1 MVDHWDTVQRRR
13 ERDISRHSSQR
24 QREGESVRS
33 AHRQHETLGA
43 PDTFHSVQ
51 HYHEIPP
58 IRQHAPQIPL
68 VQPGARD
75 SFHLAQQYDETPPRG
90 TYQHNHVDI
99 PPIRQHAPQTPLVQ
113 PGARDSF
120 HLAQQYDE
128 TPWDINQLNDHVD
141 IPPVRQHAPQTPLVQ
156 PGARDSFHLAQQY
169 DEIPVIRQH
178 TPEPETPPILG
189 STDAFHFTPHYHNE
203 APTIRQRPPNTPLI
217 QPGDAIHLAQR
228 HETPLVRSRGHE
240 PFANAHDF
248 IMINPVFNDTGTYN
262 NYPGEPG
269 K

>member
-58 IRQHAPQIPL
+58 IRQHAPQI
-68 VQPGARD
+68 
-75 SFHLAQQYDETPPRG
+75 
-90 TYQHNHVDI
+90 
-99 PPIRQHAPQTPLVQ
+99 PLVQ